1 MKKKNKKQFSISTK
15 IAFSFTIIT
24 ILVAMVFYFLLP
36 TLLNYPPNT
45 INTQFDKEVS
55 KLEYIYQYLIAISG
69 IIMLFIVYFKI
80 TLKKID
86 KWAKNKSKNEIQ
98 EVRRI
103 CFTYPYKMF
112 ITIEVLP
119 VIIVLLT
126 LMFTGS
132 HPLILLFKIGILVFS
147 FATLVSSIF
156 LLISK
161 NIFYPILKE
170 TSEYI
175 KKEDFSHKDSLQ
187 RRLVFQIF
195 PGILVTI
202 LLMALIGYSR
212 LISEKGELLN
222 VYYLAE
228 LENLKISDNAD
239 LLEQIKEQVD
249 KRLLSDDDY
258 IFIET
263 PDKNIITSNNNMM
276 SEFFIK
282 YMHVLTP
289 SHHNRVYEA
298 YTIDEQGV
306 INNITYNNQEY
317 IVGIHYEVVSSSL
330 LIYLLL
336 AAGMLFIFNL
346 IMVNYITKSIDAD
359 LKRLTD
365 GMKNI
370 IKEKDIIDSKKLP
383 LTSNDITG
391 ELVQSFNEIQ
401 DMTKYNIEQIHNN
414 QDILMERERLAGL
427 GQLIGGIA
435 HNLKTPI
442 MSIAGA
448 TQGLDNLI
456 HEYDSSIDDP
466 LVTSQDHHDI
476 AKDMEEWIPK
486 IKAHLEYMSDIITT
500 VKGQAVASL
509 SSDDSEEFTV
519 GELIKRVNILMKH
532 ELKNA
537 YIYMNV
543 LMKTDENQIL
553 KGNVNSLVQVV
564 NNMISNA
571 IQAYDGK
578 HDQNIELAVNKK
590 GNDIVIS
597 VKDFAGGL
605 PKEVQDRLFKEMVTT
620 KGKNGTGLGLYMSY
634 SNIKAHFG
642 GDITYITEGGKGTTF
657 NIIIPIN
664 R

>member
-1 MKKKNKKQFSISTK
+1 MKKNKIKFNISTK

-24 ILVAMVFYFLLP
+24 IFVAIVFYFLLP

-55 KLEYIYQYLIAISG
+55 KLYYIYQYLIAISG
-69 IIMLFIVYFKI
+69 ILLLFIIYFKI
-80 TLKKID
+80 SLKKID
-86 KWAKNKSKNEIQ
+86 KWTQNKNRKEIP
-98 EVRRI
+98 EIRKK
-103 CFTYPYKMF
+103 CFRYPYKMF
-112 ITIEVLP
+112 ITIEILP

-126 LMFTGS
+126 LALTGS
-132 HPLILLFKIGILVFS
+132 HPVILLFKIGILVFS

-170 TSEYI
+170 TSPYVKREN
-175 KKEDFSHKDSLQ
+175 FSEKDSLQ

-222 VYYLAE
+222 VYYKAE
-228 LENLKISDNAD
+228 LDTVEIIDDKDLMKQVKEKIEDKLLREN
-239 LLEQIKEQVD
+239 
-249 KRLLSDDDY
+249 DY
-258 IFIET
+258 IFIEK
-263 PDKNIITSNNNMM
+263 PNGNIITSNGNIP
-276 SEFFIK
+276 SEFFMK
-282 YMHVLTP
+282 YMHILSST
-289 SHHNRVYEA
+289 HNNRVYEA

-306 INNITYNNQEY
+306 IKKFNYNNQEY
-317 IVGIHYEVVSSSL
+317 TVGIHYEIVSSSL
-330 LIYLLL
+330 LMYILF
-336 AAGMLFIFNL
+336 AATILFGFNL
-346 IMVNYITKSIDAD
+346 IMVIYITKSIDSD
-359 LKRLTD
+359 LKKLTD

-370 IKEKDIIDSKKLP
+370 IKEKDIVESQKLP
-383 LTSNDITG
+383 LTSNDIMG

-401 DMTKYNIEQIHNN
+401 NMTKHNIEQIHNN
-414 QDILMERERLAGL
+414 QEVLMERERLAAL

-448 TQGLDNLI
+448 VQGLENLI
-456 HEYDSSIDDP
+456 HEYDESIDDP
-466 LVTSQDHHDI
+466 LVNSQDHHDI
-476 AKDMEEWIPK
+476 AKDMEAWIPK
-486 IKAHLEYMSDIITT
+486 IKAYLEYMSDIITT
-500 VKGQAVASL
+500 VKGQAVAFVNNEN
-509 SSDDSEEFTV
+509 DSFTV

-537 YIYMNV
+537 YINMNV
-543 LMKTDENQIL
+543 LMKIDENQEL

-571 IQAYDGK
+571 IQAYNGK
-578 HDQNIELAVNKK
+578 HDQNIELEINKK
-590 GNDIVIS
+590 GNDVIFS
-597 VKDFAGGL
+597 ITDFAGGL
-605 PKEVQDRLFKEMVTT
+605 PKEVQNKLFKEMVTT
-620 KGKNGTGLGLYMSY
+620 KGKNGTGLGLYMSC

-642 GDITYITEGGKGTTF
+642 GDITYKTEIGKGTTF
-657 NIIIPIN
+657 NIIIPVKK
-664 R
+664 

>member
-1 MKKKNKKQFSISTK
+1 MKKNKIKFNISTK

-24 ILVAMVFYFLLP
+24 IFVAIVFYFLLP

-55 KLEYIYQYLIAISG
+55 KLYYIYQYLIAISG
-69 IIMLFIVYFKI
+69 IILLFIIYFKI
-80 TLKKID
+80 SLKKID
-86 KWAKNKSKNEIQ
+86 KWTQNKNRKEIP
-98 EVRRI
+98 EIRKK
-103 CFTYPYKMF
+103 CFRYPYKMF
-112 ITIEVLP
+112 ITIEILP

-126 LMFTGS
+126 LALTGS
-132 HPLILLFKIGILVFS
+132 HPVILLFKIGILVFS

-170 TSEYI
+170 TSPYVKREN
-175 KKEDFSHKDSLQ
+175 FSEKDSLQ

-222 VYYLAE
+222 VYYKAE
-228 LENLKISDNAD
+228 LDTVEIIDDKDLMQQVKEKIEDKLLREN
-239 LLEQIKEQVD
+239 
-249 KRLLSDDDY
+249 DY
-258 IFIET
+258 IFIEK
-263 PDKNIITSNNNMM
+263 PNGNIITSNGNIP
-276 SEFFIK
+276 SEFFMK
-282 YMHVLTP
+282 YMHILSST
-289 SHHNRVYEA
+289 HNNRVYEA

-306 INNITYNNQEY
+306 IKKFNYNNQEY
-317 IVGIHYEVVSSSL
+317 TVGIHYEIVSSSL
-330 LIYLLL
+330 LMYILF
-336 AAGMLFIFNL
+336 AATILFGFNL
-346 IMVNYITKSIDAD
+346 IMVIYITKSIDSD
-359 LKRLTD
+359 LKKLTD

-370 IKEKDIIDSKKLP
+370 IKEKDIVESQKLP
-383 LTSNDITG
+383 LTSNDIMG

-401 DMTKYNIEQIHNN
+401 NMTKHNIEQIHNN
-414 QDILMERERLAGL
+414 QEVLMERERLAAL

-448 TQGLDNLI
+448 VQGLENLI
-456 HEYDSSIDDP
+456 HEYDESIDDP
-466 LVTSQDHHDI
+466 LVNSQDHHDI
-476 AKDMEEWIPK
+476 AKDMEAWIPK
-486 IKAHLEYMSDIITT
+486 IKAYLEYMSDIITT
-500 VKGQAVASL
+500 VKGQAVAFVNNEN
-509 SSDDSEEFTV
+509 DSFTV

-537 YIYMNV
+537 YINMNV
-543 LMKTDENQIL
+543 LMKIDENQEL

-571 IQAYDGK
+571 IQAYNGK
-578 HDQNIELAVNKK
+578 HDQNIELEINKK
-590 GNDIVIS
+590 GNDVIFS
-597 VKDFAGGL
+597 ITDFAGGL
-605 PKEVQDRLFKEMVTT
+605 PKEVQNKLFKEMVTT
-620 KGKNGTGLGLYMSY
+620 KGKNGTGLGLYMSC

-642 GDITYITEGGKGTTF
+642 GDITYKTEIGKGTTF
-657 NIIIPIN
+657 NIIIPVKK
-664 R
+664 

>member
-1 MKKKNKKQFSISTK
+1 MKKNKIKFNISTK

-24 ILVAMVFYFLLP
+24 IFVAIVFYFLLP

-55 KLEYIYQYLIAISG
+55 KLYYIYQYLIAISG
-69 IIMLFIVYFKI
+69 IILLFIIYFKI
-80 TLKKID
+80 SLKKID
-86 KWAKNKSKNEIQ
+86 KWTQNKNRKEIP
-98 EVRRI
+98 EIRKK
-103 CFTYPYKMF
+103 CFRYPYKMF
-112 ITIEVLP
+112 ITIEILP

-126 LMFTGS
+126 LALTGS
-132 HPLILLFKIGILVFS
+132 HPVILLFKIGILVFS

-170 TSEYI
+170 TSPYVKREN
-175 KKEDFSHKDSLQ
+175 FSEKDSLQ

-222 VYYLAE
+222 VYYKAE
-228 LENLKISDNAD
+228 LDTVEIIDDKDLMKQVKEKIEDKLLREN
-239 LLEQIKEQVD
+239 
-249 KRLLSDDDY
+249 DY
-258 IFIET
+258 IFIEK
-263 PDKNIITSNNNMM
+263 PNGNIITSNGNIP
-276 SEFFIK
+276 SEFFMK
-282 YMHVLTP
+282 YMHILSST
-289 SHHNRVYEA
+289 HNNRVYEA

-306 INNITYNNQEY
+306 IKKFNYNNQEY
-317 IVGIHYEVVSSSL
+317 TVGIHYEIVSSSL
-330 LIYLLL
+330 LMYILF
-336 AAGMLFIFNL
+336 AATILFGFNL
-346 IMVNYITKSIDAD
+346 IMVIYITKSIDSD
-359 LKRLTD
+359 LKKLTD

-370 IKEKDIIDSKKLP
+370 IKEKDIVESQKLP
-383 LTSNDITG
+383 LTSNDIMG

-401 DMTKYNIEQIHNN
+401 NMTKHNIEQIHNN
-414 QDILMERERLAGL
+414 QEVLMERERLAAL

-448 TQGLDNLI
+448 VQGLENLI
-456 HEYDSSIDDP
+456 HEYDESIDDP
-466 LVTSQDHHDI
+466 LVNSQDHHDI
-476 AKDMEEWIPK
+476 AKDMEAWIPK
-486 IKAHLEYMSDIITT
+486 IKAYLEYMSDIITT
-500 VKGQAVASL
+500 VKGQAVAFVNNEN
-509 SSDDSEEFTV
+509 DSFTV

-537 YIYMNV
+537 YINMNV
-543 LMKTDENQIL
+543 LMKIDENQEL

-571 IQAYDGK
+571 IQAYNGK
-578 HDQNIELAVNKK
+578 HDQNIELEINKK
-590 GNDIVIS
+590 GNDVIFS
-597 VKDFAGGL
+597 ITDFAGGL
-605 PKEVQDRLFKEMVTT
+605 PKEVQNKLFKEMVTT
-620 KGKNGTGLGLYMSY
+620 KGKNGTGLGLYMSC

-642 GDITYITEGGKGTTF
+642 GDITYKTEIGKGTTF
-657 NIIIPIN
+657 NIIIPVKK
-664 R
+664 

>member
-1 MKKKNKKQFSISTK
+1 MKKNKIKFNISTK

-24 ILVAMVFYFLLP
+24 IFVAIVFYFLLP

-55 KLEYIYQYLIAISG
+55 KLYYIYQYLIAISG
-69 IIMLFIVYFKI
+69 IILLFIIYFKI
-80 TLKKID
+80 SLKKID
-86 KWAKNKSKNEIQ
+86 KWTQNKNRKEIP
-98 EVRRI
+98 EIRKK
-103 CFTYPYKMF
+103 CFRYPYKMF
-112 ITIEVLP
+112 ITIEILP

-126 LMFTGS
+126 LALTGS
-132 HPLILLFKIGILVFS
+132 HPVILLFKIGILVFS

-170 TSEYI
+170 TSPYVKREN
-175 KKEDFSHKDSLQ
+175 FSEKDSLQ

-222 VYYLAE
+222 VYYKAE
-228 LENLKISDNAD
+228 LDTVEIIDDKDLMKQVKEKIEDKLLREN
-239 LLEQIKEQVD
+239 
-249 KRLLSDDDY
+249 DY
-258 IFIET
+258 IFIEK
-263 PDKNIITSNNNMM
+263 PNGNIITSNGNIP
-276 SEFFIK
+276 SEFFMK
-282 YMHVLTP
+282 YMHILSST
-289 SHHNRVYEA
+289 HNNRVYEA

-306 INNITYNNQEY
+306 IKKFNYNNQEY
-317 IVGIHYEVVSSSL
+317 TVGIHYEIVSSSL
-330 LIYLLL
+330 LMYILF
-336 AAGMLFIFNL
+336 AATILFGFNL
-346 IMVNYITKSIDAD
+346 IMVLYITKSIDSD
-359 LKRLTD
+359 LKKLTD

-370 IKEKDIIDSKKLP
+370 IKEKDIVESQKLP
-383 LTSNDITG
+383 LTSNDIMG

-401 DMTKYNIEQIHNN
+401 NMTKHNIEQIHNN
-414 QDILMERERLAGL
+414 QEVLMERERLAAL

-448 TQGLDNLI
+448 VQGLENLI
-456 HEYDSSIDDP
+456 HEYDESIDDP
-466 LVTSQDHHDI
+466 LVNSQDHHDI
-476 AKDMEEWIPK
+476 AKDMEAWIPK
-486 IKAHLEYMSDIITT
+486 IKAYLEYMSDIITT
-500 VKGQAVASL
+500 VKGQAVAFVNNEN
-509 SSDDSEEFTV
+509 DSFTV

-537 YIYMNV
+537 YINMNV
-543 LMKTDENQIL
+543 LMKIDENQEL

-571 IQAYDGK
+571 IQAYNGK
-578 HDQNIELAVNKK
+578 HDQNIELEINKK
-590 GNDIVIS
+590 GNDVIFS
-597 VKDFAGGL
+597 ITDFAGGL
-605 PKEVQDRLFKEMVTT
+605 PKEVQNKLFKEMVTT
-620 KGKNGTGLGLYMSY
+620 KGKNGTGLGLYMSC

-642 GDITYITEGGKGTTF
+642 GDITYKT
-657 NIIIPIN
+657 
-664 R
+664 

>member
-1 MKKKNKKQFSISTK
+1 MKKKNKQFNVSTK
-15 IAFSFTIIT
+15 IAFSFTVIT
-24 ILVAMVFYFLLP
+24 ILVAIIFYFLLP
-36 TLLNYPPNT
+36 SLLNYPPNT

-55 KLEYIYQYLIAISG
+55 KLYYVYQYLIAISG
-69 IIMLFIVYFKI
+69 IILLFIVYFKI
-80 TLKKID
+80 SLNKID
-86 KWAKNKSKNEIQ
+86 KWIKNKNIKEIP
-98 EVRRI
+98 EIRRI

-112 ITIEVLP
+112 ITIEIFP

-126 LMFTGS
+126 LALTGS

-170 TSEYI
+170 TSKYV
-175 KKEDFSHKDSLQ
+175 KKEKFSEKDSLQ

-195 PGILVTI
+195 PVILVTI

-212 LISEKGELLN
+212 LISEKGELLS
-222 VYYLAE
+222 VYYKAE
-228 LENLKISDNAD
+228 LDSLDIQAYNDI
-239 LLEQIKEQVD
+239 LEQVKNQIGD
-249 KRLLSDDDY
+249 KLLSKNDY
-258 IFIET
+258 IFLESPNGEIEST
-263 PDKNIITSNNNMM
+263 NKNKP

-282 YMHVLTP
+282 YMEVLSPTYD
-289 SHHNRVYEA
+289 NRVYEA

-306 INNITYNNQEY
+306 IKYFEQDNQIY
-317 IVGIHYEVVSSSL
+317 TIGIHYEIVSSSL
-330 LIYLLL
+330 LMYILF
-336 AAGMLFIFNL
+336 AATILFGFNL
-346 IMVNYITKSIDAD
+346 IIIICVTKSIDSD
-359 LKRLTD
+359 LKKLTD

-370 IKEKDIIDSKKLP
+370 IKEQEVFDSQKLP
-383 LTSNDITG
+383 LTSNDIMG

-401 DMTKYNIEQIHNN
+401 DMTKNNIEQIHNN

-448 TQGLDNLI
+448 TQGLENLI
-456 HEYDSSIDDP
+456 KEYDESIDDP
-466 LVTSQDHHDI
+466 LVNSQDHHDI
-476 AKDMEEWIPK
+476 ARDMEEWIPK
-486 IKAHLEYMSDIITT
+486 IRAHLEYMSDIITT

-509 SSDDSEEFTV
+509 STDDTEEFTV
-519 GELIKRVNILMKH
+519 AELIKRVNILMKH

-537 YIYMNV
+537 YIYLNV
-543 LMKTDENQIL
+543 LMKIDENQIIH
-553 KGNVNSLVQVV
+553 GNVNVLVQVV

-571 IQAYDGK
+571 IQAYAGK
-578 HDQNIELAVNKK
+578 HDQNIQLE
-590 GNDIVIS
+590 IS
-597 VKDFAGGL
+597 NIDNYINISITDFAGGL

-642 GDITYITEGGKGTTF
+642 GDIIYQTEDGKGTTF
-657 NIIIPIN
+657 NILIPKN
-664 R
+664 K